1 MQQVWAEAHAL
12 YRNGETWHLS
22 GEELDALNATNSEH
36 EPISP
41 IAELIDRHF
50 DWSLPAEHWS
60 THYRA
65 TEIVIAVG
73 IDKPNR
79 REVNEAAAYVVK
91 RHGVRTRVVGKERAK
106 VWLMPPRSRSL
117 SEHIAGPF

>member
-1 MQQVWAEAHAL
+1 MPPATPLVDRARRGAGRTGADRHAAGL
-12 YRNGETWHLS
+12 GRGPCVVLQWRDLHECRGTGS
-22 GEELDALNATNSEH
+22 LNATNSEH

-60 THYRA
+60 AHYRA

-79 REVNEAAAYVVK
+79 R
-91 RHGVRTRVVGKERAK
+91 G
-106 VWLMPPRSRSL
+106 
-117 SEHIAGPF
+117 